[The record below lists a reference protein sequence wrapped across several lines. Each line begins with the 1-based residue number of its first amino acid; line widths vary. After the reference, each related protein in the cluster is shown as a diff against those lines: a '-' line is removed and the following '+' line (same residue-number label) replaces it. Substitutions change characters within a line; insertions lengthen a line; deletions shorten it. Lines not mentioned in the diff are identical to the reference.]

1 MPEELK
7 WNWMEGISRK
17 IPIPYPIVSVIFGLT
32 ILFIYLFFMSSNKIE
47 DFQWGLYSGLQVLSF
62 CFLISYLRIGIQ
74 YIYNEIKSVFQKL
87 EFIHGSEK
95 YIEGPCDQ
103 FRASLGKSKSFYLMF
118 LIIIFP
124 PFIIS
129 YMDPVIF
136 SCSGSVICDYALY
149 LTLFNYITYF
159 FSIYLQACI
168 LWIIL
173 NFSLMLIRIEKN
185 PYRNSMKID
194 IFSADKMG
202 GLSHL
207 RNFIIKLIIYY
218 SAGISLTIIS
228 YIDPRGLGVAIYEIL
243 FYIALLLAGLI
254 ILIGGLQSVQRLF
267 WSKINDEINGINEE
281 YQKLYRR
288 YVEIVSKDYVE
299 KDEANRQFIL
309 RSMEF
314 FHKERTD
321 REQILSDN
329 RSRYSLTILIAALTS
344 LLLPLLTL
352 FEKLND
358 YGLTKMVLDSFNISI
373 DNAAT
378 ISLLRQ
384 LIIYYI
390 Y

>member
-1 MPEELK
+1 
-7 WNWMEGISRK
+7 
-17 IPIPYPIVSVIFGLT
+17 
-32 ILFIYLFFMSSNKIE
+32 
-47 DFQWGLYSGLQVLSF
+47 
-62 CFLISYLRIGIQ
+62 
-74 YIYNEIKSVFQKL
+74 
-87 EFIHGSEK
+87 
-95 YIEGPCDQ
+95 
-103 FRASLGKSKSFYLMF
+103 
-118 LIIIFP
+118 
-124 PFIIS
+124 
-129 YMDPVIF
+129 
-136 SCSGSVICDYALY
+136 
-149 LTLFNYITYF
+149 
-159 FSIYLQACI
+159 
-168 LWIIL
+168 
-173 NFSLMLIRIEKN
+173 MLIRIEKN